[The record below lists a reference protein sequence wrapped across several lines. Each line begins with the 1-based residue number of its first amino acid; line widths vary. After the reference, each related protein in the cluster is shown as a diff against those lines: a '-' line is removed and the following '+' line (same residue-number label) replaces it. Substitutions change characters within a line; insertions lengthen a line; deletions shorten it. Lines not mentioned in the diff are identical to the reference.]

1 MRRRRIVL
9 FVLAAV
15 FVTAAASLKLHQI
28 RLGAAQ
34 AASFQPPPD
43 AVTTLQVSAAAWP
56 QSLHAIGTVT
66 ADQGVTVSA
75 DLPGVVEEIHFDSGR
90 SVLKG
95 AVLVRLD
102 TRQEQ
107 AQLSAARA
115 QLELARLNRERAQGL
130 ASQGVIAPADRDRAE
145 AEFAQAT
152 ARVGEIEATIQR
164 KQVKAPFTGLLG
176 LRQVNLGQYLE
187 AGSPIVS
194 LQSLDPVHVDF
205 SVPQQQVAQ
214 LRLGREV
221 ELSLEG
227 AADAHLHGRISAV
240 DSVVDAATRNVRV
253 RASLGNPD
261 GRLRPGMFVEARVS
275 TGAPEPV
282 LAIPTSAIAYAPY
295 GDSVYVVADL
305 PGPDGG
311 TYRGVRQQFVKLG
324 AARGD
329 QVAVVSGLAAGDEVV
344 TSGAFKLRNGAPV
357 KVDNSVQPDNDP
369 APRPQEN

>member
-15 FVTAAASLKLHQI
+15 FVTTAASLKLHQM
-28 RLGAAQ
+28 RMGAAQ

-43 AVTTLQVSAAAWP
+43 AVTTLEVSSAAWP

-90 SVLKG
+90 HVEKG

-115 QLELARLNRERAQGL
+115 QLELARLNRARAQGL
-130 ASQGVIAPADRDRAE
+130 AAQGVIAPADRDRAE
-145 AEFAQAT
+145 AEFAQAS

-164 KQVKAPFTGLLG
+164 KQVRAPFAGLLG

-194 LQSLDPVHVDF
+194 LQSLDLVHVDF
-205 SVPQQQVAQ
+205 SVPQQQVAR
-214 LRLGREV
+214 LRRGGEV
-221 ELSLEG
+221 AVSLAG
-227 AADAHLHGRISAV
+227 AADAHLRGRISAV

-261 GRLRPGMFVEARVS
+261 GRLRPGMFVEARVA

-282 LAIPTSAIAYAPY
+282 LAIPSSAVAYAPY

-305 PGPDGG
+305 PGPEGG

-329 QVAVVSGLAAGDEVV
+329 QVAVVSGLAAGDQVV

-357 KVDNSVQPDNDP
+357 KVDNSVQPGNDP
-369 APRPQEN
+369 APRPLEN